1 MDFFQ
6 KIAFIHDWLVTFGG
20 GEQILAALSE
30 IWPDSPI
37 FTLIYDPHG
46 PCREF
51 TEGKIIQTSFLQK
64 LPRSKRNHR
73 AYLPLMPLAVEQ
85 FDTRSFDI
93 LISCSHAVAHGII
106 PGVDQLHINYIC
118 IPIRY
123 AWHLY
128 QQYIKEAG
136 LTRGQKSVFVKLIL
150 HYIRMWDNA
159 SSNRVDKYVSISKWV
174 SRNVWRV
181 YRRPSS
187 VIYPPVDLEHFSP
200 GGHKENFYITASRM
214 VPYKR
219 IDIIVEAFSTMPTKK
234 LIVIGDGP
242 ELEKVKSKAGK
253 NVEFLG
259 FQPRDDLIE
268 NMQRARAFIFAA
280 IEDFGIL
287 PVEAQACGTP
297 VIAYGKGGVLETVID
312 GKTGLFYEEQSTEC
326 LVSAVNKF
334 ETIHEQFNPKNARQN
349 AERFNK
355 ERFQKEFM
363 NLVESEWDRFLL
375 RNSNDY

>member
-1 MDFFQ
+1 
-6 KIAFIHDWLVTFGG
+6 
-20 GEQILAALSE
+20 
-30 IWPDSPI
+30 
-37 FTLIYDPHG
+37 
-46 PCREF
+46 
-51 TEGKIIQTSFLQK
+51 
-64 LPRSKRNHR
+64 
-73 AYLPLMPLAVEQ
+73 
-85 FDTRSFDI
+85 
-93 LISCSHAVAHGII
+93 
-106 PGVDQLHINYIC
+106 
-118 IPIRY
+118 
-123 AWHLY
+123 
-128 QQYIKEAG
+128 
-136 LTRGQKSVFVKLIL
+136 
-150 HYIRMWDNA
+150 
-159 SSNRVDKYVSISKWV
+159 
-174 SRNVWRV
+174 
-181 YRRPSS
+181 
-187 VIYPPVDLEHFSP
+187 
-200 GGHKENFYITASRM
+200 M

-268 NMQRARAFIFAA
+268 NLQHARAFIFAA

-312 GKTGLFYEEQSTEC
+312 GKTGLFYEEQSIEC

-334 ETIHEQFNPKNARQN
+334 ETIHEQFNPQNVRQN

-363 NLVESEWDRFLL
+363 NLVESEWERFLL